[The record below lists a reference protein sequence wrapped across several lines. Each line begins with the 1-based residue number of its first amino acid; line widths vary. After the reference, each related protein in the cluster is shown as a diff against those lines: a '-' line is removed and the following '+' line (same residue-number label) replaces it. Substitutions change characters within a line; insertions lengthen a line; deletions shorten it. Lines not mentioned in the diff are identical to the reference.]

1 MKALHHLLFTSLL
14 ACSHPAN
21 DDTRGPTDQ
30 PAGPALAFKDN
41 DRYRLVDA
49 VAKNDDG
56 QTISKVAAGERKV
69 IHTGRVELVV
79 AAYDTARAKIEALL
93 AQSHG
98 YIDSTNVNHHAG
110 EVSDATLVVRIP
122 ADGLGSILPKLR
134 EIGEIVSESTAASD
148 ITEQY
153 VDVEARLASKKT
165 LEKRL
170 LELAANPNGNI
181 SDVLAVERELANV
194 RGEIEGYEGQIR
206 QWKDR
211 IAMTTLTLQL
221 STKRPEIV
229 AAAPPSLGERISDG
243 FHGSLTT
250 LRDAGTWLAV
260 HTVAV
265 LPWLVL
271 AIPGFVFARRMAR
284 RVKLPWAIARK
295 VTPVEPAANPTSES

>member
-1 MKALHHLLFTSLL
+1 MKALHHLLFASLV
-14 ACSHPAN
+14 ACSHPAAN

-30 PAGPALAFKDN
+30 PAGPALAFHEKG
-41 DRYRLVDA
+41 RYLVDA
-49 VAKNDDG
+49 VAKNDEG
-56 QTISKVAAGERKV
+56 QTVTKAADADRK
-69 IHTGRVELVV
+69 IIRTGRVELVV
-79 AAYDTARAKIEALL
+79 AAYDTARTKIEALL

-110 EVSDATLVVRIP
+110 EVSDATLVIRIP

-170 LELAANPNGNI
+170 LELAANPKGNI

-229 AAAPPSLGERISDG
+229 AAAPPSLGERISEG

-260 HTVAV
+260 HTVAF

-295 VTPVEPAANPTSES
+295 VTPVEPSSNPTAES